1 MQRSSPGA
9 WRWLVLAA
17 AAAVAA
23 GWSAPAAAEVMA
35 QKKCLKCHGEFKD
48 MANVVAGEFQSRS
61 NKAQSIS
68 VELEDGKIQVIKFTP
83 QTEVHNV
90 EGVKKLKKPIPVLVA
105 FEERGRDLVATEITA
120 KPVIQ
125 VPDSQ
130 QVSVQ
135 EMAALTK
142 RPDVTIVDSRPPI
155 RYQEGHI
162 PGAVMMPFPKMPE
175 MMDKL
180 PRDKDAPIVFY
191 CGGFR

>member
-1 MQRSSPGA
+1 MQSSSPGA

-17 AAAVAA
+17 LAAVAA

-35 QKKCLKCHGEFKD
+35 QNKCLKCHGEFKD
-48 MANVVAGEFQSRS
+48 MAAVVAGEFQSRS
-61 NKAQSIS
+61 NKARSIS
-68 VELEDGKIQVIKFTP
+68 VELEGGKIQVIKFTP
-83 QTEVHNV
+83 QTKVHNV

-105 FEERGRDLVATEITA
+105 FEERGPDLVATSITA
-120 KPVIQ
+120 KPVIE
-125 VPDSQ
+125 VPESQ
-130 QVSVQ
+130 QVDVKQ
-135 EMAALTK
+135 MMALVK

-162 PGAVMMPFPKMPE
+162 PGAVMMPFPKMPD

-180 PRDKDAPIVFY
+180 PADKDAPIIFY